1 MALFSGRT
9 SMLEVQNRA
18 LLKSAGERTRRIS
31 ELERELQQAGE
42 ALKWLRAEVERLKPE
57 VERLKVEREFY
68 HKRVQALEQD
78 NHDLAAV
85 ATKYSLWGQ
94 KLEREL
100 ARSIPMVRPRG
111 ASERGTSH
119 TPTRHTAD
127 QGATHGRHTA
137 ETQDSRQCRC
147 L

>member
-1 MALFSGRT
+1 MSRNFKNWPALWERFMALFGGRT
-9 SMLEVQNRA
+9 SMLEAQNRA

-42 ALKWLRAEVERLKPE
+42 ALKRLRAEVERLKA
-57 VERLKVEREFY
+57 EREVY

-78 NHDLAAV
+78 NHDLAGV

-100 ARSIPMVRPRG
+100 AKIDPDG
-111 ASERGTSH
+111 ASARRFGPGHE
-119 TPTRHTAD
+119 P
-127 QGATHGRHTA
+127 
-137 ETQDSRQCRC
+137 
-147 L
+147 

>member
-1 MALFSGRT
+1 MSRNFKNWPALWERFMALFSGRT

-42 ALKWLRAEVERLKPE
+42 ALKWLRAEVERLKAD

-68 HKRVQALEQD
+68 HKRVLALEQD
-78 NHDLAAV
+78 NHDLAGV

-100 ARSIPMVRPRG
+100 AKIDPDG
-111 ASERGTSH
+111 ASAR
-119 TPTRHTAD
+119 RF
-127 QGATHGRHTA
+127 GAGQ
-137 ETQDSRQCRC
+137 EP
-147 L
+147 

>member
-18 LLKSAGERTRRIS
+18 LIKSAGERTQRIS
-31 ELERELQQAGE
+31 ELERKLEQAGE
-42 ALKWLRAEVERLKPE
+42 ALEWLKAEVERLKAE

-68 HKRVQALEQD
+68 HERVLALEQD
-78 NHDLAAV
+78 NHELTEV

-100 ARSIPMVRPRG
+100 AKIDPDGVSARRFG
-111 ASERGTSH
+111 AGH
-119 TPTRHTAD
+119 DA
-127 QGATHGRHTA
+127 
-137 ETQDSRQCRC
+137 
-147 L
+147 

>member
-1 MALFSGRT
+1 MSRNFKNWPALWERFMALFSGRT

-18 LLKSAGERTRRIS
+18 LLKSAGEKTRRIS

-42 ALKWLRAEVERLKPE
+42 ALKRLRAEVERLKA
-57 VERLKVEREFY
+57 EREVY

-78 NHDLAAV
+78 NHDLAGV

-100 ARSIPMVRPRG
+100 AKIDPDG
-111 ASERGTSH
+111 ASAR
-119 TPTRHTAD
+119 RF
-127 QGATHGRHTA
+127 GAEH
-137 ETQDSRQCRC
+137 EP
-147 L
+147 

>member
-42 ALKWLRAEVERLKPE
+42 ALKWLRAEVERLKAD

-68 HKRVQALEQD
+68 HKRVLALEQD
-78 NHDLAAV
+78 NHDLAGV

-100 ARSIPMVRPRG
+100 AQIDPDG
-111 ASERGTSH
+111 ASARRFRAGHE
-119 TPTRHTAD
+119 P
-127 QGATHGRHTA
+127 
-137 ETQDSRQCRC
+137 
-147 L
+147 

>member
-1 MALFSGRT
+1 MGLFSGRT
-9 SMLEVQNRA
+9 SMLEVQNQA
-18 LLKSAGERTRRIS
+18 LLKSAGERTQRIS
-31 ELERELQQAGE
+31 DLERELQQAGE

-100 ARSIPMVRPRG
+100 AQIDPDG
-111 ASERGTSH
+111 ASAR
-119 TPTRHTAD
+119 RF
-127 QGATHGRHTA
+127 GAEH
-137 ETQDSRQCRC
+137 EP
-147 L
+147 